1 MKKLISYRAAA
12 TKIKDGMTVMV
23 GGFLGHGAPDTLID
37 ELVRTGV
44 KDLTLIVNDSGY
56 PDKGCGKLVSNHR
69 VKKLIVSHIGTNPD
83 SGKKMNSGEMDIEF
97 SPQGT
102 LAERIRC
109 GGAGLG
115 GVLTP
120 VGLGT
125 VIEEGKEVIRVE
137 GKDYLLEKPIKADV
151 AIIRASI
158 SDEWGNL
165 IYKGTMKNFNPLMAM
180 AAETVIA
187 EADEIV
193 PTGSLSPES
202 VHTPHIFVDFIIQ
215 H

>member
-1 MKKLISYRAAA
+1 MKRISCAEAAG
-12 TKIKDGMTVMV
+12 KVKDGMTVMI
-23 GGFLGHGAPDTLID
+23 GGFLGNGSPENIID
-37 ELVRTGV
+37 ELVKSGV
-44 KDLTLIVNDSGY
+44 KDLTLIVNDTSY
-56 PDKGCGKLVSNHR
+56 PDKGCGKLVSNNQ
-69 VKKLIVSHIGTNPD
+69 VKKLVVSHIGTNPD
-83 SGKKMNSGEMDIEF
+83 TGRKMNNGEMDIEF

-109 GGAGLG
+109 GGSGLG

-125 VIEEGKEVIRVE
+125 IIEEGKQIINID
-137 GKDYLLEKPIKADV
+137 GKDFLLEKPLKADI
-151 AIIRASI
+151 ALLFASI

-165 IYKGTMKNFNPLMAM
+165 IYKGTMQNFNPLMAT
-180 AAETVIA
+180 AAETVIV

-193 PTGSLSPES
+193 PAGSLAPES
-202 VHTPHIFVDFIIQ
+202 IHTPHIFIDYIVK

>member
-1 MKKLISYRAAA
+1 MKKLISYTEAAA
-12 TKIKDGMTVMV
+12 KVKDGMTVMI
-23 GGFLGHGAPDTLID
+23 GGFLGHGSPETIID
-37 ELVRTGV
+37 ELVKLGV

-56 PDKGCGKLVSNHR
+56 PNKGCGKLVSNNQ

-83 SGKKMNSGEMDIEF
+83 SGRKMNAGEMEIEF

-109 GGAGLG
+109 GGSGLG

-125 VIEEGKEVIRVE
+125 VIEEGKEIIQVD
-137 GKDYLLEKPIKADV
+137 GKEYLLEKPIKADV
-151 AIIRASI
+151 AILRANV

-180 AAETVIA
+180 AADTVIV

-193 PTGSLSPES
+193 STGSLSPETI
-202 VHTPHIFVDFIIQ
+202 HTPYIFIDYIVNP
-215 H
+215 